1 MASEQNLNSLVS
13 EFLEINAAQEL
24 GRIESFYDDPGNPET
39 RKIIHRMLSDY
50 LLLKVSEM
58 LAFKFNRAIL
68 PGELLEAEKIVS
80 FVLGESFGS
89 EVK

>member
-1 MASEQNLNSLVS
+1 MATEQNLNSLVS

-58 LAFKFNRAIL
+58 
-68 PGELLEAEKIVS
+68 
-80 FVLGESFGS
+80 
-89 EVK
+89 